1 MLDRPPSLQL
11 VNIGLY
17 FARGFARVVSQLCSG
32 LSFQL
37 RTGLVPHG
45 VMRVRLVP
53 DGVKEMPSRP
63 PARIRVMV

>member
-1 MLDRPPSLQL
+1 MASL
-11 VNIGLY
+11 VI
-17 FARGFARVVSQLCSG
+17 VSQLCCG

-53 DGVKEMPSRP
+53 DGVTEMPSRP
-63 PARIRVMV
+63 PARIRVMVQNTCEARGNRRIWFDFY